1 MAEQKQQMQ
10 ASTNASQALVPRTP
24 SLEQAGGLHRMV
36 LRGHS
41 AGISKI
47 LLTPNGTDVVTG
59 NALLVMP
66 EMPSTCQSPA
76 QSKVPIPLHSVP
88 VAVI

>member
-1 MAEQKQQMQ
+1 
-10 ASTNASQALVPRTP
+10 
-24 SLEQAGGLHRMV
+24 MV

-76 QSKVPIPLHSVP
+76 QSKVPLHSVP

>member
-59 NALLVMP
+59 NNLLVMP
-66 EMPSTCQSPA
+66 EMPVAS
-76 QSKVPIPLHSVP
+76 QSKMPIPLHSVP